1 MSSALDL
8 VTLAAA
14 LREVESFSGETGWR
28 ARNSEQEAIL
38 ARLETLSADAA
49 RVPELAAWARR
60 TAEEL
65 NEILAARG
73 FSIRL
78 NPWPDDGES
87 FGVVAI
93 DDVRVAW
100 LEKGETKDDRGEA
113 FEIRGHRAF
122 RLATNKAGVSFRS
135 VPGTNHP
142 LIRVSTRSGDEVWM
156 IRLEQP
162 AEGLALFEAWE
173 RLKQE
178 AVAAPL
184 VWFDGLIAPMIH
196 LDTSP
201 DISWLLGFEVGTT
214 PWGIAQALAQIRLGM
229 NQKGARVVSAVAI
242 GMVLGGFPR
251 PPSDYV
257 LEGPFLFALVRPGL
271 THPLV
276 VAYLDESCWR
286 EPGKLGKI

>member
-1 MSSALDL
+1 MSTALDL

-28 ARNSEQEAIL
+28 ALNAEQKALL

-49 RVPELAAWARR
+49 RVPEVAAWARR

-78 NPWPDDGES
+78 NPWTDNGES
-87 FGVVAI
+87 FGVAAI
-93 DDVRVAW
+93 ADVTVAW
-100 LEKGETKDDRGEA
+100 LQEGETKNNRGKA
-113 FEIRGHRAF
+113 FEIRGQRAF
-122 RLATNKAGVSFRS
+122 RLDSSQAGVSFRS
-135 VPGTNHP
+135 VPGTDHP
-142 LIRVSTRSGDEVWM
+142 LICVSTRSGDEVWM
-156 IRLEQP
+156 FRLERP
-162 AEGLALFEAWE
+162 AEGFALFETWE
-173 RLKQE
+173 RLQQ
-178 AVAAPL
+178 AAAAAPL
-184 VWFDGLIAPMIH
+184 AGFDGLIAPMIH

-214 PWGIAQALAQIRLGM
+214 PWVMVQALAQIRLGM
-229 NQKGARVVSAVAI
+229 NQHGARVISAVAVEKAR
-242 GMVLGGFPR
+242 GLPEPPR
-251 PPSDYV
+251 DYV

-276 VAYLDESCWR
+276 VAYLDESCWQD
-286 EPGKLGKI
+286 PGDLGTI